1 MLLSE
6 LCFDQPFYVV
16 GNKIDKLKALW
27 LRDGRVQCL
36 NMLDGTITYLSSN
49 TAVKPALDS

>member
-36 NMLDGTITYLSSN
+36 NMMDGTITYLSSN